1 MKGLVSKSWKMNKS
15 QRIKKAH
22 NGTPQVKN
30 LTRVREDAGVVPC
43 LTQWDKDLGLPQTA
57 MQMADAARIWRCSG
71 SGVGWNLH
79 LRFDPYPGNIHVLR
93 VQP

>member
-22 NGTPQVKN
+22 NGAPQVKN

-43 LTQWDKDLGLPQTA
+43 LT
-57 MQMADAARIWRCSG
+57 
-71 SGVGWNLH
+71 
-79 LRFDPYPGNIHVLR
+79 
-93 VQP
+93 